1 MATVATQA
9 LAFTG
14 ADPTYSAASGGGD
27 RFTPGP
33 GVFLHVKNG
42 SGSSINAT
50 LTVTSSTDGLVCGNG
65 TRVVAVPAGAD
76 RKIPV
81 PARTYQA
88 ADGLADVA
96 WSATTTVTF
105 AVLTVPA

>member
-1 MATVATQA
+1 MATVSTQPLA
-9 LAFTG
+9 LTG

-27 RFTPGP
+27 RFTPGQ
-33 GVFLHVKNG
+33 GVFIHVKNG

-50 LTVTSSTDGLVCGNG
+50 ITTTGKVRDVSPPA
-65 TRVVAVPAGAD
+65 RVVAVPAGAD

-81 PARTYQA
+81 PADLYAST
-88 ADGLADVA
+88 DSLGDVA

-105 AVLTVPA
+105 AVLTSIL